1 MHMPGTFHN
10 LKFHLVFSTKH
21 REPWLTP
28 ELRTRVHEYLGGIIR
43 GERGKV
49 LEVGGVAD
57 HVHILFGWRTDEA
70 LSSLVRN
77 LKANSSRW
85 IHDTFPTLR
94 AFAWQEG
101 YSIFTV
107 SQSQVE
113 KVRNYIQRQE
123 EHHEM
128 KLFHDELLEFLRS
141 HEVEFDEKYVF
152 D

>member
-1 MHMPGTFHN
+1 MPGTFHN

-28 ELRTRVHEYLGGIIR
+28 EIRSRVHEYLGGIIR
-43 GERGKV
+43 GERGAV
-49 LEVGGVAD
+49 LEIGGVAD

-70 LSSLVRN
+70 ISALVRN

-85 IHDTFPTLR
+85 IHETFPQLR
-94 AFAWQEG
+94 QFAWQEG
-101 YSIFTV
+101 YSVFSV
-107 SQSQVE
+107 SQSQVD

-123 EHHEM
+123 DHHRL
-128 KLFHDELLEFLRS
+128 KPFRDELLDFLRS
-141 HEVEFDEKYVF
+141 HEVVFEEKYVF

>member
-1 MHMPGTFHN
+1 MPGTFHN

-28 ELRTRVHEYLGGIIR
+28 DIRTRVHEYLGGIIR
-43 GERGKV
+43 GERGTP
-49 LEVGGVAD
+49 LEIGGVAD
-57 HVHILFGWRTDEA
+57 HVHLLFGWRTDE
-70 LSSLVRN
+70 SISTLVRN

-85 IHDTFPTLR
+85 IHETFPPLR

-101 YSIFTV
+101 YSIFSV

-113 KVRNYIQRQE
+113 KVQHYIQRQE
-123 EHHEM
+123 EHHRH
-128 KLFHDELLEFLRS
+128 KPFRDELLEFLRS
-141 HEVEFDEKYVF
+141 HEVAFEEKYVF

>member
-1 MHMPGTFHN
+1 MPGTFHN

-28 ELRTRVHEYLGGIIR
+28 DVRPRVHDYLGGIIR
-43 GERGKV
+43 GERGAI
-49 LEVGGVAD
+49 LEIGGIAD

-70 LSSLVRN
+70 ISTLVRN

-85 IHDTFPTLR
+85 IHETFPGLSG
-94 AFAWQEG
+94 FAWQEG

-113 KVRNYIQRQE
+113 KVRDYIRRQE
-123 EHHEM
+123 EHHRLKPFRE
-128 KLFHDELLEFLRS
+128 ELLEFLRT
-141 HEVEFDEKYVF
+141 HEVAFDEKYVF